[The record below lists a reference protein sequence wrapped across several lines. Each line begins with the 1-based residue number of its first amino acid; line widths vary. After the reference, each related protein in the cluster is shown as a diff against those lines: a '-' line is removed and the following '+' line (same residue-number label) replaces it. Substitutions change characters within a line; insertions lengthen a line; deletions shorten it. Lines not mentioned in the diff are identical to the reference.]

1 MKLYLQNARS
11 VNIEAFIKEQPASI
25 VSAFVLYRYFL
36 RSLSADEII
45 KYTALLEI
53 VWYQGIPGNVLIDPS
68 GKIIARNLRGDELE
82 KKLAELLP

>member
-1 MKLYLQNARS
+1 
-11 VNIEAFIKEQPASI
+11 
-25 VSAFVLYRYFL
+25 L